1 MTGAA
6 DIRRPEAR
14 AGGGRADGSA
24 RAALG
29 AALALVCILA
39 GTWGGASHLAATWA
53 SSPTYHHGAL
63 VPLVS
68 AYLVWLH
75 WRRGERLTGWALPL
89 WGVGAGALA
98 YAVGTALDARLAQHA
113 GIAVMLA
120 CGAAALMGR
129 AAATRHRFALAF
141 LLFMVPSGEG
151 LVPALQE
158 VTARG
163 IMGATALFGV
173 PALRDGMMIATPAG
187 DFEVAEA
194 CAGLRF
200 VIASLVTG
208 VLCAHLFF
216 TSARK
221 QAVMIAA
228 AALVPVLANVVRASG
243 TVLIAEATDMRRAAG
258 ADHLIYGWAFFA
270 VVTGAV
276 VLVALRR
283 AEPDAPALPAPAFAP
298 GPDPLVVGAAIGAI
312 GLACALPGLI

>member
-1 MTGAA
+1 MIAAVRARTDGTGLT
-6 DIRRPEAR
+6 RSLL
-14 AGGGRADGSA
+14 GG
-24 RAALG
+24 
-29 AALALVCILA
+29 ALALFGILA
-39 GTWGGASHLAATWA
+39 GTWDGARHLAATWA

-75 WRRGERLTGWALPL
+75 WRRGERLTGWAPPVA
-89 WGVGAGALA
+89 GAGAGALL
-98 YAVGTALDARLAQHA
+98 YVLGALLEARLFQHA
-113 GIAVMLA
+113 GIAGMLA
-120 CGAAALMGR
+120 CGAAALLGR

-141 LLFMVPSGEG
+141 LLLMVPFGEG
-151 LVPALQE
+151 LVPVLQE

-163 IMGATALFGV
+163 IMASTALFGV
-173 PALRDGMMIATPAG
+173 PALRDGMLIATPAG

-200 VIASLVTG
+200 VIASVVTG

-216 TSARK
+216 TSIRK
-221 QAVMIAA
+221 QALMIAA
-228 AALVPVLANVVRASG
+228 AALVPVAANALRASG
-243 TVLIAEATDMRRAAG
+243 TVLIAEATDMAHAAG

-283 AEPDAPALPAPAFAP
+283 AEQDAPRLPAPAFAP
-298 GPDPLVVGAAIGAI
+298 GPDPLVVGAALGAI
-312 GLACALPGLI
+312 GLACALPGMI